1 MPAKN
6 IEIIDIDLG
15 INLEEEIKKKVDS
28 LNSDITL
35 YTEKLIQRAA
45 EKQKR
50 PPNKKKIAQ
59 NQRLEQADKAI
70 EILHQAY
77 TDPDKWI
84 KGWDLAQQSGM
95 EPTPQNVNK
104 LSMTVKKRL
113 NESKEWT
120 LIKKRIKGKM
130 RYRLAKF
137 S

>member
-1 MPAKN
+1 MPTKN

-59 NQRLEQADKAI
+59 KQRLEQADKAI

-77 TDPDKWI
+77 VDPDKWV